1 LRVLFQKMSLGS
13 LGIGAAA
20 AIYFPTIIVAALA
33 ASYLVYLLLEV
44 APYRAVF
51 GESIF
56 RIRPV
61 GDKPGLEKHAMA
73 KERAA

>member
-1 LRVLFQKMSLGS
+1 MSLGN

-33 ASYLVYLLLEV
+33 ASYAVYLLLEV

-56 RIRPV
+56 RIRPE
-61 GDKPGLEKHAMA
+61 GNKPDLEKHAVA